1 MHPLSLRYGLISG
14 VSVVGL
20 MLVFYLINKPLM
32 LNFYLYLLVWCIP
45 LWFMYSKSGEV
56 SESEEEGTFR
66 TVFTRSFHVFLI
78 ASIMYQVMYFG
89 VTYFDAEMV
98 DILKQAD
105 IKRAEVFIPKDML
118 KERLSEIERSDYG
131 FNPRA
136 SFLTLGLSLIKGGIL
151 SIGIALIKRTRAI

>member
-14 VSVVGL
+14 ASVTGL
-20 MLVFYLINKPLM
+20 MLVFYLIDKPLM

-56 SESEEEGTFR
+56 SESGEEETFR
-66 TVFTRSFHVFLI
+66 SVFTRSFHVFLI
-78 ASIMYQVMYFG
+78 ASIMYQMMYFG
-89 VTYFDAEMV
+89 VTYFDGEMV
-98 DILKQAD
+98 DVLKQAD

-118 KERLSEIERSDYG
+118 KERLNEIERSDYG

-136 SFLTLGLSLIKGGIL
+136 TFMTLGLSLIKGGIL
-151 SIGIALIKRTRAI
+151 SIGVTLIKRMRSI